1 MNDIQ
6 LKQCAISCEGV
17 DKVYKEGKLETGVL
31 HGIDLQVEY
40 GQKVAILGQ
49 SGSGKTTLLNMLAGL
64 DSPTK
69 GQVYLAEKR
78 MDALSPNKRALL
90 RNRHLG
96 FIYQFH
102 HLLPEFS
109 AQDNVMLPL
118 MMRKDI
124 SKTQAQRDA
133 VQMLEAVGL
142 VHRIKH
148 KPSTLSGG
156 ERQRVAIARALVTKP
171 SCILADEPTGNLD
184 AENSEKVLQLMHQLS
199 NEFKT
204 AFVVVTHDEHF
215 ASEMDRVYR
224 LTDGRIEE

>member
-1 MNDIQ
+1 MSDIQ
-6 LKQCAISCEGV
+6 LNQYAIFCEGV

-31 HGIDLQVEY
+31 HDIDLHVEY

-69 GQVYLAEKR
+69 GLVYLAGKR
-78 MDALSPNKRALL
+78 MDALSANKRALL

-124 SKTQAQRDA
+124 SKAEAQRDA
-133 VQMLEAVGL
+133 VQMLESVGL
-142 VHRIKH
+142 AHRIKH

-184 AENSEKVLQLMHQLS
+184 AENSKKVLQLMHQLS

-204 AFVVVTHDEHF
+204 AFVVVTHDERF
-215 ASEMDRVYR
+215 ASEMDKVYR
-224 LTDGRIEE
+224 LTDGRIE

>member
-1 MNDIQ
+1 MSDIQ
-6 LKQCAISCEGV
+6 LNQYAIFCEGV

-31 HGIDLQVEY
+31 HDIDLHVEY

-69 GQVYLAEKR
+69 GQVYLAGKR
-78 MDALSPNKRALL
+78 MDALSANKRALL

-109 AQDNVMLPL
+109 ALDNVMLPL

-124 SKTQAQRDA
+124 SKAKAHRDA
-133 VQMLEAVGL
+133 VHMLEAVGL
-142 VHRIKH
+142 AHRIKH
-148 KPSTLSGG
+148 KPGTLSGG

-199 NEFKT
+199 SEFKT
-204 AFVVVTHDEHF
+204 AFVVVTHDERF
-215 ASEMDRVYR
+215 ASEMDKVYR
-224 LTDGRIEE
+224 LTDGRIE

>member
-1 MNDIQ
+1 MNQ
-6 LKQCAISCEGV
+6 YAIFCEGV

-31 HGIDLQVEY
+31 HDIDLHVEY

-69 GQVYLAEKR
+69 GLVYLAGKR
-78 MDALSPNKRALL
+78 MDALSANKRALL

-124 SKTQAQRDA
+124 SKAEAQRDA
-133 VQMLEAVGL
+133 VQMLESVGL
-142 VHRIKH
+142 AHRIKH

-184 AENSEKVLQLMHQLS
+184 AENSKKVLQLMHQLS

-204 AFVVVTHDEHF
+204 AFVVVTHDERF
-215 ASEMDRVYR
+215 ASEMDKVYR
-224 LTDGRIEE
+224 LTDGRIE

>member
-1 MNDIQ
+1 MSDLQ
-6 LKQCAISCEGV
+6 LDQYAIFCEGV

-31 HGIDLQVEY
+31 HGIDLRVEY

-64 DSPTK
+64 DSPSK
-69 GQVYLAEKR
+69 GQVYLAGKR

-124 SKTQAQRDA
+124 AKTRAQRDA

-142 VHRIKH
+142 AHRIKH

-204 AFVVVTHDEHF
+204 AFVVVTHDERF
-215 ASEMDRVYR
+215 AREMDKVYR
-224 LTDGRIEE
+224 LTDGRIE

>member
-6 LKQCAISCEGV
+6 LNQYAIFCEGV

-31 HGIDLQVEY
+31 HGIDLHVEY

-69 GQVYLAEKR
+69 GKVYLAGNC
-78 MDALSPNKRALL
+78 MNALSPNKRALL

-124 SKTQAQRDA
+124 SKAEAQKDA

-142 VHRIKH
+142 GHRIKH

-184 AENSEKVLQLMHQLS
+184 AENSEKVLKLMHQLS

-204 AFVVVTHDEHF
+204 AFVVVTHDECF
-215 ASEMDRVYR
+215 ASQMDKVYR
-224 LTDGRIEE
+224 LMDGHIE

>member
-1 MNDIQ
+1 MSDFDLNQ
-6 LKQCAISCEGV
+6 YAIFCEGI

-31 HGIDLQVEY
+31 HGINLHVNY

-69 GQVYLAEKR
+69 GQVYLAGKR
-78 MDALSPNKRALL
+78 IDSLSPNKRALL
-90 RNRHLG
+90 RNKHLG

-118 MMRKDI
+118 MMRKNI
-124 SKTQAQRDA
+124 SKIQAQKDA

-142 VHRIKH
+142 AHRIKH
-148 KPSTLSGG
+148 QPSALSGG

-184 AENSEKVLQLMHQLS
+184 AENSEKVLNLMHQLS
-199 NEFKT
+199 GEFKT
-204 AFVVVTHDEHF
+204 AFVVVTHDERF
-215 ASEMDRVYR
+215 ASEMDTVYR
-224 LTDGRIEE
+224 ITDGCIE